1 MIRVEQKGSF
11 NNIEKFLK
19 ASQKL
24 NMNGILSKYGE
35 IGVVALSAATPELTG
50 KTASSWYYEI
60 STDEYG
66 NPSLEWR
73 NSNVNKGV
81 NIALIIQYGHG
92 TKEGVYVQGIDYINP
107 AMAPILDSLA
117 KSIWK
122 EVKEL

>member
-1 MIRVEQKGSF
+1 MISVEHKGDFSRTINF
-11 NNIEKFLK
+11 LNEKKNAIHNLD
-19 ASQKL
+19 L
-24 NMNGILSKYGE
+24 DKYGAR
-35 IGVVALSAATPELTG
+35 GVEALSAATPELTG

>member
-1 MIRVEQKGSF
+1 MVHVEQKGSF

-24 NMNGILSKYGE
+24 NMNDILSKYGE
-35 IGVVALSAATPELTG
+35 IGVAALSAATPELTG

>member
-1 MIRVEQKGSF
+1 MVHVEQKGSF

-35 IGVVALSAATPELTG
+35 IGVAALSAATPELTG

-73 NSNVNKGV
+73 NSNVNK
-81 NIALIIQYGHG
+81 
-92 TKEGVYVQGIDYINP
+92 
-107 AMAPILDSLA
+107 
-117 KSIWK
+117 
-122 EVKEL
+122 

>member
-24 NMNGILSKYGE
+24 NMDGILSKYGE
-35 IGVVALSAATPELTG
+35 IGAAALSAATPELTG

-73 NSNVNKGV
+73 NSNFNKGV